1 MGENGKRWAPTSW
14 LLGIA
19 LSAAVVIGCAV
30 VREAVAPPTL
40 AIVGLGVL
48 AVAGTVAG
56 AVAPRLPGKL
66 IVGMVLAAPGAGLVA
81 LSGRFDH
88 PWWLGATAAAAI
100 VVAAP
105 LVADADRRW
114 GRWGSEK
121 GGTPV
126 AFAIAS
132 VGVFACVPDTE
143 EAWVLLVVAVVAAVI
158 SVVTPWRTLGASGSF
173 ACTGVLVWVAAFDAR
188 GRPAAV
194 IGAVTA
200 LGLLVWEPIGA
211 RLRGARLGKHRVHS
225 RVALVL
231 AHAALAAYASRVV
244 GLERSVWSA
253 VAFAVPAVVVGI
265 TVGALVGARSGSP

>member
-1 MGENGKRWAPTSW
+1 MGENGTRWAPTNC

-19 LSAAVVIGCAV
+19 LSAAVVVGSAV
-30 VREAVAPPTL
+30 ARDAVAPPTL
-40 AIVGLGVL
+40 AIVGFGVL
-48 AVAGTVAG
+48 AVAG
-56 AVAPRLPGKL
+56 AVSPSKL
-66 IVGMVLAAPGAGLVA
+66 IVGMMLAAPGAGLVA

-143 EAWVLLVVAVVAAVI
+143 EAWVLLAVAVVAAVI
-158 SVVTPWRTLGASGSF
+158 SVLTPWRTLGASGSF

-194 IGAVTA
+194 IGAVAA

-211 RLRGARLGKHRVHS
+211 RLRGARLGEHRVHS

-231 AHAALAAYASRVV
+231 AQAALAAYASRVV

-253 VAFAVPAVVVGI
+253 VALAVPAVVVGI
-265 TVGALVGARSGSP
+265 AVGALVSARAAPS